1 LKSIK
6 NSPKS
11 VLKSPFLN
19 ERKKNIERM
28 KILQVCKKFPYP
40 PKDGEVIAINTL
52 SKSLTALGAEVTL
65 LTMNTSK
72 HRVNVAD
79 LPADFH
85 KTFKSVHDVDVNN
98 DITIWGGFKNLFEK
112 ESYHVTRFVNDDFAK
127 KLVNILKEGNFD
139 VVQLETVFLAP
150 YIPFIR
156 ANSNAIIALRSHNV
170 EHEIWKRVA
179 EVTNFLPKRW
189 YLNFLN
195 RKLRRFEL
203 DNIQH
208 CDILL
213 PITARDER
221 IFKLLGYNGASVVT
235 PVGLSS
241 RDYKPNP
248 KNFDNPL
255 SLGFIGALDWMPNQE
270 GLRWF
275 LEKVWAI
282 EANREMPQTS
292 DFNTKNNKSN
302 KNKLTNF
309 QLHIAGR
316 NAPNWLRQLKAKN
329 VVFHGEIPDAQQFM
343 NEHSVAIVPLFSGS
357 GIRVKILEAMMLGR
371 VVLTTSMGL
380 EGIPAEDGNH
390 VLIANSDYDFIE
402 KIEFCRKRPDLLRG
416 IGERARQ
423 FAVDNFDSLAVAKRV
438 LTAYETFHSEK
449 KTPKFSDK

>member
-1 LKSIK
+1 
-6 NSPKS
+6 
-11 VLKSPFLN
+11 
-19 ERKKNIERM
+19 M

-72 HRVNVAD
+72 HRVEVAD
-79 LPADFH
+79 LPANFH
-85 KTFKSVHDVDVNN
+85 TTFKAVYDVEVNN
-98 DITIWGGFKNLFEK
+98 DITMWGGFKNLFEK
-112 ESYHVTRFVNDDFAK
+112 ESYHVTRFINDEFAQ
-127 KLVNILKEGNFD
+127 KLVEILTGGNFD

-150 YIPFIR
+150 YIPYIR
-156 ANSNAIIALRSHNV
+156 ENSNAIIALRSHNV

-203 DNIQH
+203 DNIQN

-221 IFKLLGYNGASVVT
+221 IFKLLGYKGTSVVT

-241 RDYKPNP
+241 RDYRPN
-248 KNFDNPL
+248 NQSFARPL

-282 EANREMPQTS
+282 EANREMPQS
-292 DFNTKNNKSN
+292 SSLATKNK
-302 KNKLTNF
+302 KTKPTDF
-309 QLHIAGR
+309 KLHIAGR

-329 VVFHGEIPDAQQFM
+329 VVFLGEIPDAQQFM

-438 LTAYETFHSEK
+438 LTAYETFHAEK
-449 KTPKFSDK
+449 TVSQITGD

>member
-1 LKSIK
+1 
-6 NSPKS
+6 
-11 VLKSPFLN
+11 
-19 ERKKNIERM
+19 M
-28 KILQVCKKFPYP
+28 KILQVCKKFPFP

-52 SKSLTALGAEVTL
+52 SKSLTTLGAEVTL

-72 HRVNVAD
+72 HRVDVAD
-79 LPADFH
+79 LPEDFYA
-85 KTFKSVHDVDVNN
+85 TFKTVYDVEVNN

-112 ESYHVTRFVNDDFAK
+112 ESYHVTRFINDEFAQ
-127 KLVNILKEGNFD
+127 KLVEILRGGHFD

-150 YIPFIR
+150 YIPYIR
-156 ANSNAIIALRSHNV
+156 QNSNAIIALRSHNV

-221 IFKLLGYNGASVVT
+221 IFKLLGYKGASVVT

-241 RDYKPNP
+241 RDYKPNT
-248 KNFDNPL
+248 KSFYRPL

-282 EANREMPQTS
+282 EANREMPQS
-292 DFNTKNNKSN
+292 SNIETKNKKQSISIA
-302 KNKLTNF
+302 NF
-309 QLHIAGR
+309 ALHIAGR

-329 VVFHGEIPDAQQFM
+329 VVFHGEIADAQDFM
-343 NEHSVAIVPLFSGS
+343 NEHSVSIVPLFSGS

-423 FAVDNFDSLAVAKRV
+423 FAVENFDSLAVAQRV
-438 LTAYETFHSEK
+438 FTAYQTFHAERIDFGFQISDS
-449 KTPKFSDK
+449 KFYFWILKFENFPTFAP

>member
-1 LKSIK
+1 
-6 NSPKS
+6 
-11 VLKSPFLN
+11 
-19 ERKKNIERM
+19 M
-28 KILQVCKKFPYP
+28 KILQVCKKFPFP

-79 LPADFH
+79 LPSKFH
-85 KTFKSVHDVDVNN
+85 ATFKAVYDVEVNN

-112 ESYHVTRFVNDDFAK
+112 ESYHVTRFINDDFAK
-127 KLVNILKEGNFD
+127 KLVEILRGSNFD
-139 VVQLETVFLAP
+139 VVQLETVFLTP
-150 YIPFIR
+150 YIPHIR
-156 ANSNAIIALRSHNV
+156 QNSNAIIALRSHNV

-179 EVTNFLPKRW
+179 EVTDFLPKRW

-221 IFKLLGYNGASVVT
+221 IFKLLGYNGVSVVT
-235 PVGLSS
+235 PVGLNN
-241 RDYKPNP
+241 RDYVPNP
-248 KNFDNPL
+248 TSFNRPL

-282 EANREMPQTS
+282 EANREMPQS
-292 DFNTKNNKSN
+292 SNLDTKNK
-302 KNKLTNF
+302 KQKQKITDF

-329 VVFHGEIPDAQQFM
+329 VVFHGEIANAQQFM
-343 NEHSVAIVPLFSGS
+343 NDHSVAIVPLFSGS

-371 VVLTTSMGL
+371 VVLTSSIGL

-438 LTAYETFHSEK
+438 LAAYEAFPKEK
-449 KTPKFSDK
+449 TVSKFSDK